1 VNALTVVL
9 AEDEVVTRLD
19 LRRIVEQAG
28 YRVRGEAG
36 DGREAVALVLE
47 HRPDVVVMD
56 IGMPGI
62 DGVEAARQIGG
73 GHPVAIVLLT
83 GYGYGEVVAGAIDA
97 GVSAFVTKPFREA
110 ELLDAMRA
118 ALDRRPNDVGLA
130 YLQLANR

>member
-1 VNALTVVL
+1 MNALTVVL

>member
-1 VNALTVVL
+1 MTVVL